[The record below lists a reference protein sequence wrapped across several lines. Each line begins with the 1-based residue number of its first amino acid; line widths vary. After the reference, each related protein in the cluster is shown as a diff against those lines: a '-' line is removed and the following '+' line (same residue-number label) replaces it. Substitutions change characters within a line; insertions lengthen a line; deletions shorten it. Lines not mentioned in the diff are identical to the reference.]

1 MQRLCS
7 ANQRDE
13 RSVHGA
19 VKTPPRRSQSS
30 SVGRQEAPSQALWYI
45 APSRPR
51 PNMSSRLL
59 PHAVTAG
66 GLVNTP
72 PSLSQS
78 SSDGRQ
84 ALPSQALWYIAPSVP
99 RPNMSSRLLPQEATH
114 PLEGLSIGTGFVS

>member
-51 PNMSSRLL
+51 PKMSSRLL

-66 GLVNTP
+66 GLLKTTCWLSGGAHGLSPVP
-72 PSLSQS
+72 PAHGSRLPVMAREVPSL
-78 SSDGRQ
+78 
-84 ALPSQALWYIAPSVP
+84 PY
-99 RPNMSSRLLPQEATH
+99 T
-114 PLEGLSIGTGFVS
+114 